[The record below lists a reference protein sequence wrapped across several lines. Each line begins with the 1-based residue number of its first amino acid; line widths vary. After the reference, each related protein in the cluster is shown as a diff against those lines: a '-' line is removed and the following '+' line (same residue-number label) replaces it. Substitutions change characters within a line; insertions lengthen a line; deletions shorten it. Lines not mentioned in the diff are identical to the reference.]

1 MLLRALIRA
10 PGTPS
15 AMTIGSINAIL
26 QVRRQFEVTSRTSK
40 LSSHAFRYLSR
51 RCILT
56 KT

>member
-26 QVRRQFEVTSRTSK
+26 QVRRQFEVT
-40 LSSHAFRYLSR
+40 
-51 RCILT
+51 
-56 KT
+56 